1 MGVKLKITGRSEVK
15 PQNEDCYLSQISEK
29 TIVGAMIVGAVIV
42 GAMIVGAVIVGAMTV
57 GAMIGGAMIVGAMR
71 LSLLSSGGERRLA
84 EANEKSDNEGRSRT
98 SPFVPA
104 RRC

>member
-1 MGVKLKITGRSEVK
+1 MKITGRSEVK
-15 PQNEDCYLSQISEK
+15 LQNEDCYLSQISEK

-42 GAMIVGAVIVGAMTV
+42 GAMIVGA
-57 GAMIGGAMIVGAMR
+57 MIVGAMR
-71 LSLLSSGGERRLA
+71 LSLLSSGGERRQA

-98 SPFVPA
+98 SPFVQA